1 MYRWHRR
8 TVRRSEG
15 STTISQRSKRDRD
28 TEPDLIRNQDI
39 LRKISTTKNLPR
51 SFVMGSER
59 SEKNSITTSKATQRG
74 TVTFPVDLYFKR
86 SGRAALNFF
95 FFVCP
100 LRGAGPLSSRGVPVD
115 CLPER
120 TQRRARARGAL
131 PAQHRPGQVHLRPTE
146 GELHV
151 IRSWPRA
158 ITWRVLQHLR
168 TTFKSVSYT
177 HLTLPTK
184 RIV

>member
-1 MYRWHRR
+1 MPDGYLNTKSDLLLLHLQSSTPSLLLLLISHHLVLLSTACPTSLASEPNIRGGRSGVQMAPGA
-8 TVRRSEG
+8 VRRSEG

-51 SFVMGSER
+51 SFVMGSEASER

-95 FFVCP
+95 FRVGDSSCGCTH
-100 LRGAGPLSSRGVPVD
+100 GAPPAASD
-115 CLPER
+115 
-120 TQRRARARGAL
+120 AAADAL
-131 PAQHRPGQVHLRPTE
+131 V
-146 GELHV
+146 
-151 IRSWPRA
+151 
-158 ITWRVLQHLR
+158 
-168 TTFKSVSYT
+168 
-177 HLTLPTK
+177 
-184 RIV
+184 

>member
-1 MYRWHRR
+1 MVLLSTACLTSLASEPHIGGGGRVYRWHRR

-15 STTISQRSKRDRD
+15 STTISQRSRRDRD

-39 LRKISTTKNLPR
+39 LRKISTTKKLPR
-51 SFVMGSER
+51 SFVMGSEASER

-115 CLPER
+115 CL
-120 TQRRARARGAL
+120 TD
-131 PAQHRPGQVHLRPTE
+131 T
-146 GELHV
+146 
-151 IRSWPRA
+151 
-158 ITWRVLQHLR
+158 
-168 TTFKSVSYT
+168 
-177 HLTLPTK
+177 
-184 RIV
+184 

>member
-1 MYRWHRR
+1 MNQTFGGGGRVYRWHRR

-28 TEPDLIRNQDI
+28 TEPDLIRNQNI

-51 SFVMGSER
+51 SFVMGSEASER

-115 CLPER
+115 CLTAGEAER
-120 TQRRARARGAL
+120 ECFNAQGAARR
-131 PAQHRPGQVHLRPTE
+131 P
-146 GELHV
+146 
-151 IRSWPRA
+151 SMK
-158 ITWRVLQHLR
+158 R
-168 TTFKSVSYT
+168 T
-177 HLTLPTK
+177 L
-184 RIV
+184 